1 MLGETRDYSDDTW
14 QSLLGLLRPFEYLVT
29 LDNCTVWHRHLAW
42 AKTDGAALRS
52 HVIQRFSSNMV
63 FLSLMMG
70 SSLMV
75 LFNSS
80 QPCAEMRQAVAG
92 NEWLGLKFWIG
103 VTIIVSVCVTISAL
117 VATFTAWGMVSAIS
131 DNNVHCVL
139 RSSIGQY
146 VCHLPSRLVVSSLY
160 IFLLWIVL
168 WTIELTTGFVAFL
181 LVAVIMTVFLQV
193 VVSFSA
199 FGRLIV
205 HTGAMGKKRVLDEEL
220 ERALLPSGLHASL
233 LIKATDHQRR
243 RTSVI
248 CQYKSPNK
256 NGSFRSSTSMTS
268 MDVSSMRSHRS
279 TFMEAIHEQ
288 GSTSSDLSSRSGNT
302 ATPSPPSQNRVHAI
316 NEFSAPTASTAST
329 ASKLGSSFQPSR
341 KFANEVCIVAS
352 TEPSSSESDEDSID
366 PGDVVQLK
374 MKTKKRVSI
383 DTKTMEGSPTRR
395 CRLLSSS
402 SKRQSVDPD
411 DLQQIQRAA
420 GALTRQHQDM
430 GEMVARRRSSQESSR
445 PTRRRSSQE
454 IAFRQS
460 QLLGAKRMSS
470 KLIVNEWEAEF
481 EARGVY
487 DAEPPADLVQE
498 RELDL
503 EEGEEDFDPE
513 AMDASFVFP
522 RASLLNKSRRLQS
535 LRDLASGG
543 VSEEH
548 AHTGTATKRRET
560 VMGSLMVPV
569 TSFFRAVSFGPDP
582 NDSYGDFGDSTS
594 TDVLNDLEEVST
606 ETDHLLHKT
615 KGSESN
621 LGAKENQINGV
632 HT

>member
-14 QSLLGLLRPFEYLVT
+14 QSLLGLLRPFEYFVT

-63 FLSLMMG
+63 FLSLMIG
-70 SSLMV
+70 SALMV

-80 QPCAEMRQAVAG
+80 QPCGEMRQAVAE

-131 DNNVHCVL
+131 ENNVHCVL

-268 MDVSSMRSHRS
+268 MDASSMRSHRS

-302 ATPSPPSQNRVHAI
+302 ATPSPPSQNRFHAI
-316 NEFSAPTASTAST
+316 DEHSAPTAPNV
-329 ASKLGSSFQPSR
+329 GSSFQPSR
-341 KFANEVCIVAS
+341 KFTNEVCNVES
-352 TEPSSSESDEDSID
+352 TEPTSSESDEDSID
-366 PGDVVQLK
+366 PQDLVKLK

-383 DTKTMEGSPTRR
+383 DPKTMEGSPTRR
-395 CRLLSSS
+395 SRMFSS

-411 DLQQIQRAA
+411 DLHRIQRAA
-420 GALTRQHQDM
+420 EALTRQDT
-430 GEMVARRRSSQESSR
+430 GKTGGGRRSSQETSR

-470 KLIVNEWEAEF
+470 KLIVNEWEAEV

-498 RELDL
+498 HELDL
-503 EEGEEDFDPE
+503 EEGEEGFDPE

-522 RASLLNKSRRLQS
+522 RASLLNKSRRLRS
-535 LRDLASGG
+535 LRELASGG

-548 AHTGTATKRRET
+548 AHTGTTTKRRET

-582 NDSYGDFGDSTS
+582 NDSYGDFGDSTL
-594 TDVLNDLEEVST
+594 TDVLSDEMST
-606 ETDHLLHKT
+606 ETDHLLHNT
-615 KGSESN
+615 KRSESN